1 MKGKCDSKPSSKKT
15 VHHAYYIGE
24 AINVADNDKVT
35 PELVKQRTKAQNNN
49 PRNDND

>member
-15 VHHAYYIGE
+15 ARRAYYIGE
-24 AINVADNDKVT
+24 AINIADNDKVT

-49 PRNDND
+49 PRNNID